1 MRRHRAS
8 KREVAVDPKYNST
21 VIGQLINIVMADG
34 RKSLA
39 QNIVYDAFD
48 IVQEK
53 LKEDSLKAFFAA
65 LENARPRLE
74 VRPRRIGGA
83 TYQVHME
90 VPQERGISI
99 ALRWIRDYARAKK
112 NKPMSVKLAE
122 EIISAFKN
130 EGSVIKK
137 KDETH
142 KMAEANRAFAHFK
155 W

>member
-8 KREVAVDPKYNST
+8 KREVTVDPKYNST

-65 LENARPRLE
+65 LDNARPRLE

-83 TYQVHME
+83 TYQVPVE
-90 VPQERGISI
+90 VKTERGISI
-99 ALRWIRDYARAKK
+99 AMRWIRNAARQKK
-112 NKPMSVKLAE
+112 GHPMEDKLAE
-122 EIISAFKN
+122 EFVAAYKG
-130 EGSVIKK
+130 EGAAMKK
-137 KDETH
+137 REETH
-142 KMAEANRAFAHFK
+142 KMAEANKAFAHFR